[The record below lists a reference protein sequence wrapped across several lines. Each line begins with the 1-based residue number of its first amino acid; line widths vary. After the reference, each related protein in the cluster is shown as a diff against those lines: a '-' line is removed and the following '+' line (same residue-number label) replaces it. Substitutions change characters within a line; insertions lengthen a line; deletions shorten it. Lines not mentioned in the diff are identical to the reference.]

1 MLATLLLAGTA
12 APAQA
17 DTEGNGTVQV
27 SLGLDGAQPDDWSE
41 PLGLSTDG
49 RHGLFSSLASN
60 LVPGDTNRLY
70 DVFVRDLRTRRTER
84 VSVTDD
90 GSQLNGSTSQA
101 AISGD
106 GRYVAFS
113 TEATDVVA

>member
-41 PLGLSTDG
+41 
-49 RHGLFSSLASN
+49 
-60 LVPGDTNRLY
+60 
-70 DVFVRDLRTRRTER
+70 
-84 VSVTDD
+84 
-90 GSQLNGSTSQA
+90 
-101 AISGD
+101 
-106 GRYVAFS
+106 
-113 TEATDVVA
+113 